1 MNTDKDAV
9 HFLEFTH
16 KKSHL
21 IVLYMSSLIP
31 IHDQEEI
38 DDGWITHLTRCSCG
52 LAYCLFN

>member
-16 KKSHL
+16 KKSRL

-38 DDGWITHLTRCSCG
+38 DDG
-52 LAYCLFN
+52 